1 MKEKGKAIAS
11 PSLYQIETE
20 ERFRDKI
27 SNFYPADIEKTTVPS
42 TSLLRSHM
50 DTARHVVSY
59 EEVDPGDAESLKGFW
74 VCGKCFGP
82 PKVQASK
89 SPKCDFIKGIS
100 PDPLLI
106 SSQEDQI
113 FVPTSPNSYTETELE
128 NMMRMESN
136 LPTANGGKEL
146 IISDFQHT
154 EVRDEVS
161 SNSSKKKDYGSNEKD
176 EGDQGEKSKGHMII
190 FEEPMPLQMEEP
202 LSEKEIEDRATLWV
216 QSNVLEF
223 SRRFGAAFE
232 GCDKIAF
239 ELLMKIDQKRGYLD
253 KKEEATKKEYNQNS
267 VPKEL
272 RNLEFHM
279 NFKDGEPRGRGR
291 TTPLRLK

>member
-1 MKEKGKAIAS
+1 
-11 PSLYQIETE
+11 
-20 ERFRDKI
+20 
-27 SNFYPADIEKTTVPS
+27 
-42 TSLLRSHM
+42 
-50 DTARHVVSY
+50 
-59 EEVDPGDAESLKGFW
+59 
-74 VCGKCFGP
+74 
-82 PKVQASK
+82 
-89 SPKCDFIKGIS
+89 
-100 PDPLLI
+100 
-106 SSQEDQI
+106 
-113 FVPTSPNSYTETELE
+113 
-128 NMMRMESN
+128 MMRMNSN
-136 LPTANGGKEL
+136 LPMARKNGGKEL
-146 IISDFQHT
+146 INSDFQHI

-161 SNSSKKKDYGSNEKD
+161 SNSSKKKDYGSNKKD
-176 EGDQGEKSKGHMII
+176 EGDQGDKSKGHMII

-202 LSEKEIEDRATLWV
+202 LSEKKIEDRATIWV

-253 KKEEATKKEYNQNS
+253 KKEEATKKECNQNS

-279 NFKDGEPRGRGR
+279 NFKDREPRGRRR